1 MNELLHDQVAGGLD
15 RPLEDEGWSEQE
27 VKTVGKRSITV
38 RRKEGKVFFS
48 NLYHWQTRGLGLS
61 QRR

>member
-15 RPLEDEGWSEQE
+15 KPLTDEEWSEQE

-38 RRKEGKVFFS
+38 RRKDGKLFLS
-48 NLYHWQTRGLGLS
+48 N
-61 QRR
+61 